1 VTVEIETIPSQFLHS
16 VETFD
21 KKNAFRHKV
30 GGKYVD
36 VSHREALDRVHHATL
51 ALQALGL
58 AKGDRVALL
67 SENRVEW
74 ALADLAILSAGC
86 ITVPVYPTVP
96 PVQVEYILSDSGA
109 RAIFVST
116 PELLDKVRA
125 CRPRLGRL
133 QHVICFDLES
143 AEEGVVPFEALVE
156 RGRMVEPKPAYR
168 DVIATIGKYDWASII
183 YTSGTTGDPK
193 GVILTHWNFISN
205 VRAALEVFE
214 FGPKDSCLS
223 FLPLSHSFERTAGY
237 YVMITAGATIA
248 YAESVDTV
256 ADNMGEVRPTV
267 MLSVP
272 RLYEKMYARVLDT
285 VEKGSPTKQ
294 RIFRWAVASGRRY
307 VTEKLAGG
315 VSPVTAGKRQLA
327 SALAFRKLKA
337 RTGGRMRFF
346 VSGGAPLSREIAE
359 FFYAAGLPILEGYG
373 VTETTPVISAN
384 TFENFRFGTVGKPLP
399 GVDVRIAEDGEI
411 IVRGENVMQGYYKKP
426 DATNEAI
433 KDGWYYTGDIGHLD
447 EDGFIVITDRK
458 KDLIITAGGKNV
470 APAPIENKLKQSPFI
485 GEAVLFGDRRR
496 FISALIVP
504 RFEKLEEYAT
514 AAGIPYHDRA
524 ALVASPEVQELYQ
537 REMDAVNAELANYEQ
552 TKKFVLVDREFTV
565 EDGELTPSLKIKRRV
580 VELKFRAQIDALYA
594 E

>member
-1 VTVEIETIPSQFLHS
+1 MAIETIPSQFLQS

-21 KKNAFRHKV
+21 KKDAFRYKS

-36 VSHREALDRVHHATL
+36 VSHREALDRVHHAML
-51 ALQALGL
+51 ALRALGL

-96 PVQVEYILSDSGA
+96 PSQVEYILTDSEA

-116 PELLDKVRA
+116 PALLAKVSA
-125 CRPRLGRL
+125 CRSRLPRL
-133 QHVICFDLES
+133 QHVICFDPDS
-143 AEEGVVPFEALVE
+143 ADEGVVPFDAFVE

-168 DVIATIGKYDWASII
+168 DLIATIGKYDWASII

-193 GVILTHWNFISN
+193 GVILTHWNFMSN
-205 VRAALEVFE
+205 VRAALAIFE
-214 FGPKDSCLS
+214 IGPKDSCLS
-223 FLPLSHSFERTAGY
+223 FLPLSHAFERTAGY
-237 YVMITAGATIA
+237 YVMMTAGATIA

-256 ADNMGEVRPTV
+256 ADNLGEVRPTV
-267 MLSVP
+267 MISVP

-307 VTEKLAGG
+307 VSEKLSGR
-315 VSPVTAGKRQLA
+315 VSPTTAGKRHLA
-327 SALAFRKLKA
+327 SILAFRKLQA

-346 VSGGAPLSREIAE
+346 VSGGAPLAREIAE

-399 GVDVRIAEDGEI
+399 GVEVRIAEDGEI
-411 IVRGENVMQGYYKKP
+411 LVRGENVMQGYYKKP
-426 DATNEAI
+426 EATNEAI

-470 APAPIENKLKQSPFI
+470 APQPIESKLKQSPFI

-496 FISALIVP
+496 FITAVLVP
-504 RFEKLEEYAT
+504 RFEKLEEHAT

-524 ALVASPEVQELYQ
+524 SLVATPAVHEIYERELA
-537 REMDAVNAELANYEQ
+537 AVNAELANYEQ
-552 TKKFVLVDREFTV
+552 PKKFILVDRELTV
-565 EDGELTPSLKIKRRV
+565 EDGDLTPSLKVKRRV
-580 VELKFRAQIDALYA
+580 VELKYRARIDALYA